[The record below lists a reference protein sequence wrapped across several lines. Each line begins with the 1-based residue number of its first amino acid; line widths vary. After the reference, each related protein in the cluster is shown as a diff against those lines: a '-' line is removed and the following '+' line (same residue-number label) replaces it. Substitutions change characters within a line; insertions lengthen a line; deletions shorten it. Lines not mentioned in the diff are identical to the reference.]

1 MGYARKQLIDRI
13 VDNIEFQSGST
24 KKQNV
29 IGLFD
34 DNRLA
39 QDFYCGLLKILCNYQ
54 LTDLDKLNDKTNYA
68 AIDLGDASNRI
79 AIQVTADNSS
89 TKIKDTLSKF
99 KEAKLFDEYDRLIV
113 LIIGKKQAYTTT
125 FPTGCALVFDSAKDI
140 WDDDELIKLIN
151 DLEDADLQTLD
162 NFLEE
167 KLADYK
173 YMDHLAY
180 EDISEC
186 IEYVKEGIDGWLLES
201 VNEAR
206 TLPPSRD
213 EKFIVRKNQKNG
225 ITDKFF
231 DENIRGHLRHNQLID
246 EFLRDP
252 INKANGKLNDYY
264 LVTQSIQDFYSEH
277 RDEYKSF
284 EEVFVL
290 VFGQIKNDYNR
301 TTGTDKVKILLH
313 NMYFNCDVGD
323 GPDD

>member
-39 QDFYCGLLKILCNYQ
+39 QDFYCELLKILSGYE
-54 LTDLDKLNDKTNYA
+54 LVDLDKLNDKTNYS
-68 AIDLGDASNRI
+68 AIDLGDTHNRI
-79 AIQVTADNSS
+79 AVQVTADNSS
-89 TKIKDTLSKF
+89 TKIKDTLEKF
-99 KEAKLFDEYDRLIV
+99 RDAKLFNDYDRLIV
-113 LIIGKKQAYTTT
+113 LIIGKKQSYTTT
-125 FPTGCALVFDSAKDI
+125 FPTGCSLVFDAAKDV
-140 WDDDELIKLIN
+140 WDDDELVKQVNNLGDP
-151 DLEDADLQTLD
+151 DLRILD
-162 NFLEE
+162 KFLEE
-167 KLADYK
+167 KLSDYK
-173 YMDHLAY
+173 YMDHLSY
-180 EDISEC
+180 EDIGEC
-186 IEYVKEGIDGWLLES
+186 IEYIKEGIDSWLIES

-213 EKFIVRKNQKNG
+213 ETFIIRKNQKNG

-231 DENIRGHLRHNQLID
+231 DEKIKGHLKHNQLID

-252 INKANGKLNDYY
+252 VNKANGKLNDYF
-264 LVTQSIQDFYSEH
+264 LVTQSIQDFYSLH
-277 RDEYKSF
+277 KDEYESF
-284 EEVFVL
+284 EEVFIL
-290 VFGQIKNDYNR
+290 VFGQIRNDYNR